1 MCIII
6 NFQIVN
12 LGVELS
18 NVFMEMMFEFIE
30 DGKFKNFFNIVKR
43 RKMDSVLKFQFEME
57 LKKFL
62 EWFERIEI
70 IFELFIK
77 DEDGVISLFNDQ
89 FIVEE

>member
-1 MCIII
+1 MCII
-6 NFQIVN
+6 NYFQIVN

-43 RKMDSVLKFQFEME
+43 RKMDLVLKFQFEME